1 MPAATGCVQVNTTV
15 PDRATADR
23 VASVAVTERLAA
35 CAHVD
40 GPLQST
46 YRWQGAV
53 ETATEWS
60 CRLKT
65 TVQRLPALAARG
77 RTLVARI
84 RELHPYDVPEIVAQ
98 DVADGDPA
106 YLRWIQESVAI

>member
-1 MPAATGCVQVNTTV
+1 MQVSTTL
-15 PDRATADR
+15 PDRPAADR
-23 VASVAVTERLAA
+23 VAAAVVAERLAA

-46 YRWQGAV
+46 YRWGGAV

-65 TVQRLPALAARG
+65 TADRLPD
-77 RTLVARI
+77 LVARI
-84 RELHPYDVPEIVAQ
+84 RQLHPYEVPEIVA
-98 DVADGDPA
+98 VAIADGDPA
-106 YLRWIQESVAI
+106 YLRWIQESVAS

>member
-65 TVQRLPALAARG
+65 TAERLPALI
-77 RTLVARI
+77 ARI

>member
-23 VASVAVTERLAA
+23 VATVAVTERLAA

-46 YRWQGAV
+46 YWWQGAV

-60 CRLKT
+60 CRLKI
-65 TVQRLPALAARG
+65 
-77 RTLVARI
+77 ARI

>member
-23 VASVAVTERLAA
+23 VASVAVTERLAP

-65 TVQRLPALAARG
+65 TVERLPALI
-77 RTLVARI
+77 ARI